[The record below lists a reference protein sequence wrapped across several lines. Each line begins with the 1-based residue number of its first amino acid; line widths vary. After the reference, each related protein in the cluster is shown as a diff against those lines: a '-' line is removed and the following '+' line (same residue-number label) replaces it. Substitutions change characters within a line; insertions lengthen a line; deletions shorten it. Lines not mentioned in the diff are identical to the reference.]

1 MGAGKAYRVS
11 AAKISL
17 LNLAFRLMATV
28 VTTERAPAHYGNLQ
42 HTALSAFWFGSNF
55 LWIPLTTILIQA
67 QIDEVVPKGSQNTAI
82 GVTLGL
88 GGLLAMTVPP
98 IVGAWSDRLNTR
110 WGRRRPIMVVGT
122 LLTLPGLLILM
133 VAGNYPEIVIGYVII
148 QFFFNGAQA
157 AYAGII
163 PDVVPAQQV
172 GKASGFLATMT
183 QLGIGGGLGVSSL
196 MTGNRAIYLVMGAVA
211 TLSLIPTVWAA
222 RAEGMTPI
230 DPPPHRPLGEAVR
243 EFLRP
248 LHEGDFAWVIFT
260 RLMVSSGI
268 TVVLYFLVNFF
279 KDVVLAPTTSEAAG
293 KFTSNW
299 ELVVVVTALPFGF
312 FGGQVSDRIGRRK
325 IFVYL
330 AGAAQALVA
339 LTFIVF
345 YPKSIPLVFALGVAY
360 GVGYGLYFAV
370 DWALA
375 CDTLPDPKKS
385 AKDMGLFHIALT
397 LPQAFLPLFGGALID
412 YLNRTAGGN
421 TGYRVVFA
429 SAVVFLFL
437 GTVLVSRIK
446 SVR

>member
-1 MGAGKAYRVS
+1 MS
-11 AAKISL
+11 AA
-17 LNLAFRLMATV
+17 V
-28 VTTERAPAHYGNLQ
+28 VAVERPQRAYGNLD
-42 HTALSAFWFGSNF
+42 HAALSAFWFGSNF
-55 LWIPLTTILIQA
+55 LWLPLTTVLIQA
-67 QIDEVVPKGSQNTAI
+67 QIDGVVPKGSQNTAI

-98 IVGAWSDRLNTR
+98 IVGAWSDRLHSR
-110 WGRRRPIMVVGT
+110 FGRRRPIMVAGT
-122 LLTLPGLLILM
+122 LLTIPGLLLLM
-133 VAGNYPEIVIGYVII
+133 TAGSYPQIVAGYVII

-183 QLGIGGGLGVSSL
+183 QLGIGGGLGVAGL
-196 MTGNRAIYLVMGAVA
+196 MTGNHLIYLVMGAVA
-211 TLSLIPTVWAA
+211 TLSLIPTLWAA
-222 RAEGMTPI
+222 RAEGLAPI
-230 DPPPHRPLGEAVR
+230 EVLPHRPLAEAVR

-279 KDVVLAPTTSEAAG
+279 KDVVLAPTTSAAAG
-293 KFTSNW
+293 KFTGNW
-299 ELVVVVTALPFGF
+299 ELVVVLTALPFGF
-312 FGGQVSDRIGRRK
+312 FGGQISDRIGRRK

-339 LTFIVF
+339 LTFIAF

-375 CDTLPDPKKS
+375 CDTLPDKTKS

-412 YLNRTAGGN
+412 YLNHQSGGY

-429 SAVVFLFL
+429 SAVVFLFI
-437 GTVLVSRIK
+437 GTVMVSRIK

>member
-1 MGAGKAYRVS
+1 MSTAGQA
-11 AAKISL
+11 
-17 LNLAFRLMATV
+17 V
-28 VTTERAPAHYGNLQ
+28 VGPRERGYGNLE

-67 QIDEVVPKGSQNTAI
+67 QIDGVVPKGMQNTAI

-110 WGRRRPIMVVGT
+110 FGRRRPIMVVGT
-122 LLTLPGLLILM
+122 LLTIPGLLLLM
-133 VAGNYPEIVIGYVII
+133 TAGSYAQIVAGYVII

-183 QLGIGGGLGVSSL
+183 QLGIGGGLGVAGL
-196 MTGNRAIYLVMGAVA
+196 MTGNRLIYLVMGAVA
-211 TLSLIPTVWAA
+211 TLSLIPTLWAA
-222 RAEGMTPI
+222 RAEGMTRL
-230 DPPPHRPLGEAVR
+230 DPPPRRPLGQAVR
-243 EFLRP
+243 SFLRP

-279 KDVVLAPTTSEAAG
+279 KDVVLAPTTSDAAG

-299 ELVVVVTALPFGF
+299 ELVVVLTALPFGF
-312 FGGQVSDRIGRRK
+312 FGGQISDRVGRRK

-330 AGAAQALVA
+330 AGAAQAFVA

-345 YPKSIPLVFALGVAY
+345 FPKAIPFVFALGIVY

-375 CDTLPDPKKS
+375 CDTLPDKTKS
-385 AKDMGLFHIALT
+385 AKDMGLFHIALSM
-397 LPQAFLPLFGGALID
+397 PQAFLPLFGGALID
-412 YLNRTAGGN
+412 FLNHTSGGN

-429 SAVVFLFL
+429 SAVVFLFI
-437 GTVLVSRIK
+437 GTVMVSRIK

>member
-1 MGAGKAYRVS
+1 
-11 AAKISL
+11 
-17 LNLAFRLMATV
+17 MATATV
-28 VTTERAPAHYGNLQ
+28 DARAPAHYGNLQ

-55 LWIPLTTILIQA
+55 LWIPLTTVLIQA
-67 QIDEVVPKGSQNTAI
+67 QVDQVVPKGSQNTAI
-82 GVTLGL
+82 GVALGL

-110 WGRRRPIMVVGT
+110 WGRRRPIMVAGT
-122 LLTLPGLLILM
+122 LLTIPGLLILM
-133 VAGNYPEIVIGYVII
+133 AANNYPEIVIGYAII
-148 QFFFNGAQA
+148 QFFFNAAGA

-183 QLGIGGGLGVSSL
+183 QLGIGGGLGVTSL
-196 MTGNRAIYLVMGAVA
+196 MGGSRASYLVMGGVA
-211 TLSLIPTVWAA
+211 LLSLIPTVWAA
-222 RAEGMTPI
+222 RGEGETPVVLH
-230 DPPPHRPLGEAVR
+230 PGRPFGETVR

-260 RLMVSSGI
+260 RLMISSGI
-268 TVVLYFLVNFF
+268 TAVLYFLVNFF
-279 KDVVLAPTTSEAAG
+279 RDVVLQTKSGAEA
-293 KFTSNW
+293 FTSNW
-299 ELVVVVTALPFGF
+299 LLVVVVTAIPFGF
-312 FGGQVSDRIGRRK
+312 FGGLVSDRIHRRK

-330 AGAAQALVA
+330 AGGAQAFVA
-339 LTFIVF
+339 IVF
-345 YPKSIPLVFALGVAY
+345 IALYPTAIPLVFGLGVAY
-360 GVGYGLYFAV
+360 GIGYGLYFAV

-375 CDTLPDPKKS
+375 CDTLPDPKAS

-397 LPQAFLPLFGGALID
+397 LPQAVIPFFGGPLID
-412 YLNRTAGGN
+412 LLNGPHGN
-421 TGYRVVFA
+421 GGYRIVFS

>member
-1 MGAGKAYRVS
+1 
-11 AAKISL
+11 
-17 LNLAFRLMATV
+17 MATV
-28 VTTERAPAHYGNLQ
+28 ASAGTRPAEYGNLQ

-67 QIDEVVPKGSQNTAI
+67 QIDGVVPKGMQNTAI
-82 GVTLGL
+82 GVTLAL
-88 GGLLAMTVPP
+88 GGVLATTVPP
-98 IVGAWSDRLNTR
+98 IVGAASDRLNTR
-110 WGRRRPIMVVGT
+110 FGRRRPIMVGGT
-122 LLTLPGLLILM
+122 LLTLPGLVLLM
-133 VAGNYPEIVIGYVII
+133 TAASYPQIVAGYVII

-183 QLGIGGGLGVSSL
+183 QLGIGSGLGIAGL
-196 MTGNRAIYLVMGAVA
+196 MTGNKLIYGVMGAVA
-211 TLSLIPTVWAA
+211 TLSLVPTLWAA
-222 RAEGMTPI
+222 RAEGLAPI
-230 DPPPHRPLGEAVR
+230 EPPPHRPFGEAVR

-279 KDVVLAPTTSEAAG
+279 KDVVLAPTTSAAAG
-293 KFTSNW
+293 KFTGNW
-299 ELVVVVTALPFGF
+299 ELVVVLTALPFGF
-312 FGGQVSDRIGRRK
+312 FGGQISDRVGRRK

-330 AGAAQALVA
+330 AGAAQGLVA
-339 LTFIVF
+339 LTFIAF
-345 YPKSIPLVFALGVAY
+345 YPKSIPLVFGLGVLY
-360 GVGYGLYFAV
+360 GIGYGLYFAV

-375 CDTLPDPKKS
+375 CDTLPDKTKS
-385 AKDMGLFHIALT
+385 AKDMGLFHIALS

-412 YLNRTAGGN
+412 YVNRLSGGN
-421 TGYRVVFA
+421 SGYRVVFA
-429 SAVVFLFL
+429 SAVLFLFI
-437 GTVLVSRIK
+437 GTVMVSRIK

>member
-1 MGAGKAYRVS
+1 
-11 AAKISL
+11 
-17 LNLAFRLMATV
+17 MATV
-28 VTTERAPAHYGNLQ
+28 AEGAPKAAHYGNLQ

-55 LWIPLTTILIQA
+55 LWLPLTTILIQA
-67 QIDEVVPKGSQNTAI
+67 QIDGVVPKGSQNTAV

-88 GGLLAMTVPP
+88 GGVLAMAVPP
-98 IVGAWSDRLNTR
+98 AVGAWSDRLNTR
-110 WGRRRPIMVVGT
+110 FGRRRPIMVAGT
-122 LLTLPGLLILM
+122 LLTLPGLVLLM
-133 VAGNYPEIVIGYVII
+133 TASSYAQIVVGYVII
-148 QFFFNGAQA
+148 QFFFNAAGA

-183 QLGIGGGLGVSSL
+183 QLGIGAGLGVSGL
-196 MTGNRAIYLVMGAVA
+196 MTGNRAIYLVMGLVA
-211 TLSLIPTVWAA
+211 SLSLIPTVWAA
-222 RAEGMTPI
+222 RTEGMQPL
-230 DPPPHRPLGEAVR
+230 DPPVKRPFGDAVK

-279 KDVVLAPTTSEAAG
+279 KDVVLAPTTASAAG
-293 KFTSNW
+293 QFTGNW

-312 FGGQVSDRIGRRK
+312 FGGQISDRIGRRK

-330 AGAAQALVA
+330 SGAAQSIVA

-360 GVGYGLYFAV
+360 GIGYGLYFAV

-375 CDTLPDPKKS
+375 CDTLPDKTKS

-421 TGYRVVFA
+421 AGYRVVFS

-437 GTVLVSRIK
+437 GTVLVSRIRA
-446 SVR
+446 VR